1 MRPQNDKHLGS
12 RVESDLPDEV
22 DIDDVAFRES
32 FLRGVAELA
41 NESGDWRIHLPYEA
55 LMKYR
60 TVEAIRDQY
69 SDHVTTCAYCEEL
82 MDTLFPREGS

>member
-1 MRPQNDKHLGS
+1 MHQKKDSRPGNL
-12 RVESDLPDEV
+12 VESDLPDDV
-22 DIDDVAFRES
+22 DIDDGTFCEL
-32 FLRGVAELA
+32 FLKGVTDLA
-41 NESGDWRIHLPYEA
+41 RESGDWRLHLPDEA

-82 MDTLFPREGS
+82 MDTLFPRDGS

>member
-60 TVEAIRDQY
+60 KDSAVREAFG
-69 SDHVTTCAYCEEL
+69 DHFIACAYCQEL
-82 MDTLFPREGS
+82 MDSLFPEDRS